1 VISLP
6 TDLTLNNC
14 QAEVKLAERILSK
27 RQKML
32 LRQPV
37 NQKVGA
43 AKIDAPIS
51 KGIELT
57 AEEEKAMTHPYLYGS
72 TLDRI

>member
-14 QAEVKLAERILSK
+14 QAEVKLGERLLSK

-57 AEEEKAMTHPYLYGS
+57 PEEEKAMTHPYLYGS

>member
-1 VISLP
+1 
-6 TDLTLNNC
+6 
-14 QAEVKLAERILSK
+14 
-27 RQKML
+27 ML

-43 AKIDAPIS
+43 TKIDAPIS

>member
-1 VISLP
+1 
-6 TDLTLNNC
+6 
-14 QAEVKLAERILSK
+14 
-27 RQKML
+27 ML